1 MRMLLSG
8 GVAKISGLGFVGSL
22 GGSFVRGGS
31 RTKDGLWGGG
41 VWLRKLPRNFI
52 RMSSS
57 GAPSSSQRIMDAETR
72 MEGGYQSISVEPQTA
87 SNVGTGRWL
96 RNRKFIKMELRESL
110 YLGVV
115 TSSVS
120 FLAGRALESYL
131 FGGIAAGVTVVSWI
145 SVRLFAERIDHK
157 EIRRSLTQW
166 DTAKNTMEAILDAI
180 KETVDPF
187 ALKYNWLIYLALV
200 RVAHKPILSNMEA
213 TMPGTRPAD
222 VKREELEDIMRYCR
236 LSSAAYG
243 PLLILLGMVSGS
255 PTMSSK
261 EIIKKHTFVKSK
273 DIVSI
278 ELDGESILYPRHYI
292 VCDHEKKS
300 IVLSVRGTFALSD
313 VATDILCTS
322 TPFLDG
328 VAHDGIKTS
337 ANLLWSKRRDTLVKA
352 LKRHPD
358 YSLVITG
365 HSLGAGISTL
375 LAMKLLVEPRES
387 TGLPPETKVKCYAF
401 ASPPVFSPVDKLPDV
416 VKKSIVSVQVLD
428 DVVPSLSLASV
439 TSLFKKFH
447 AIDALGY
454 DFGKVMGL
462 IADESLPPELT
473 DAITTEP
480 DASSTEFKEL
490 YVLGRRLWF
499 MSPKIVKHVDNDVT
513 ARVLISEGMVSNHLS
528 SAYESTLQA
537 HLDRTKSGGKPDY
550 CVCKNTLLTRLPG

>member
-1 MRMLLSG
+1 M
-8 GVAKISGLGFVGSL
+8 
-22 GGSFVRGGS
+22 
-31 RTKDGLWGGG
+31 T
-41 VWLRKLPRNFI
+41 
-52 RMSSS
+52 SS
-57 GAPSSSQRIMDAETR
+57 GASGSKQRILDTADR
-72 MEGGYQSISVEPQTA
+72 MEGGYESISVEAPSA
-87 SNVGTGRWL
+87 SNVGTGKWL
-96 RNRKFIKMELRESL
+96 RNRKFIKVELKESL
-110 YLGVV
+110 GLGVL

-120 FLAGRALESYL
+120 FLVGRALESYL
-131 FGGIAAGVTVVSWI
+131 FGGIAAGVTVVSWL
-145 SVRLFAERIDHK
+145 SVRLFAERIDHE
-157 EIRRSLTQW
+157 EIQRSLTQW

-187 ALKYNWLIYLALV
+187 ALKYNWLIYLALM
-200 RVAHKPILSNMEA
+200 RAAHKPILSNREG
-213 TMPGTRPAD
+213 TIPGTRQAD

-261 EIIKKHTFVKSK
+261 EIIKKHTFVKNK
-273 DIVSI
+273 DFVSI

-292 VCDHEKKS
+292 ACDHEKKS

-337 ANLLWSKRRDTLVKA
+337 ANLLWSKRRDTIVKA
-352 LKRHPD
+352 LKRYPD
-358 YSLVITG
+358 YSLVVTG

-416 VKKSIVSVQVLD
+416 VKKSIVSIQVLD

-454 DFGKVMGL
+454 DFTKVMGL
-462 IADESLPPELT
+462 IADESLPQELA
-473 DAITTEP
+473 DAMTTEP
-480 DASSTEFKEL
+480 DASSSDFKQL

-499 MSPKIVKHVDNDVT
+499 VSPKIVKDVDNSVT
-513 ARVLISEGMVSNHLS
+513 PRVLISEGMVSNHLCN
-528 SAYESTLQA
+528 AYENTLQA
-537 HLDRTKSGGKPDY
+537 HLDGARSD
-550 CVCKNTLLTRLPG
+550 